1 MNQLTTTDQHEDR
14 LPAVGGVYG
23 SMQGF
28 EDAQRMAK
36 ALSASSLVPADYQGN
51 TANTLIALEMSQRTG
66 SSPMAVMQN
75 LHIIHGRP
83 SWSSQFVIAA
93 LNSCGR
99 FSPLRY
105 RVEDLGETD
114 AKIDEWNGPK
124 GQRTKSS
131 RIIKVHD
138 RSCVAW
144 CYDKATGDVLEG
156 PPVSIGMAVAE
167 GWYTKDGSKWVT
179 MPDLMLRYRAAK
191 FFGNLYAPDVLM
203 GMHSADEVEDFG
215 DTGPIHVKNQA
226 TQSHANDNKPKVDPI
241 ADLNEFGN
249 KHGTR
254 SATDVLD
261 GEVVTEDPKPDK
273 PAPRARARRAATAV
287 QEAPAA
293 DKAPDNDVVDAEIV
307 DAEVVEAT
315 ANPEPTQQQ
324 TDAATEPP
332 KDLF

>member
-1 MNQLTTTDQHEDR
+1 MTTNQLTTTEPREDR

-36 ALSASSLVPADYQGN
+36 ALAASSLVPETYQGN

-114 AKIDEWNGPK
+114 AKIDEWTGPK
-124 GQRTKSS
+124 GQRTKST
-131 RIIKVHD
+131 RIIKVD
-138 RSCVAW
+138 DKRCVAW
-144 CYDKATGDVLEG
+144 CYDKATNDVLEG
-156 PPVSIGMAVAE
+156 PPVSISMAVSE

-203 GMHSADEVEDFG
+203 GMHSADEVEDF
-215 DTGPIHVKNQA
+215 DEPIRVRNQA
-226 TQSHANDNKPKVDPI
+226 APSAANDNKPKGSPLD
-241 ADLNEFGN
+241 DLNSFASNAPSTTE
-249 KHGTR
+249 
-254 SATDVLD
+254 VLE
-261 GEVVTEDPKPDK
+261 GEILTPETSTKET
-273 PAPRARARRAATAV
+273 PAPRTRTRRAATPKETPAV
-287 QEAPAA
+287 DP
-293 DKAPDNDVVDAEIV
+293 VVEPEVI
-307 DAEVVEAT
+307 DAEVIEDDSEPEQE
-315 ANPEPTQQQ
+315 PEPQK
-324 TDAATEPP
+324 AAASAVKPAGT
-332 KDLF
+332 DLF

>member
-36 ALSASSLVPADYQGN
+36 ALAASSLVPETYQGN

-105 RVEDLGETD
+105 RVEDLGQTD
-114 AKIDEWNGPK
+114 AKIDEWTGPK
-124 GQRTKSS
+124 GNRTKSS
-131 RIIKVHD
+131 RIIKVD
-138 RSCVAW
+138 DKRCVAW
-144 CYDKATGDVLEG
+144 CYDKSTGDVLEG
-156 PPVSIGMAVAE
+156 PPVTIGMAVSE

-203 GMHSADEVEDFG
+203 GMHTADEVEDIT
-215 DTGPIHVKNQA
+215 DAAPLRVQNQA
-226 TQSHANDNKPKVDPI
+226 APSHANDNKKVDPL
-241 ADLNEFGN
+241 ADLNSFASTTGTTNDN
-249 KHGTR
+249 K
-254 SATDVLD
+254 VLE
-261 GEVVTEDPKPDK
+261 GEVVPPSNDNAEA
-273 PAPRARARRAATAV
+273 PAPRTRTRRAATK
-287 QEAPAA
+287 ETP
-293 DKAPDNDVVDAEIV
+293 KAEP
-307 DAEVVEAT
+307 EVVEADFVEQEQEQEQEQEPELAPQQ
-315 ANPEPTQQQ
+315 ANS
-324 TDAATEPP
+324 DTEPP
-332 KDLF
+332 VDLF

>member
-1 MNQLTTTDQHEDR
+1 
-14 LPAVGGVYG
+14 
-23 SMQGF
+23 MQGF

-36 ALSASSLVPADYQGN
+36 ALSSSTLVPADYQGN
-51 TANTLIALEMSQRTG
+51 VSNTLIALEMSQRTG

-105 RVEDLGETD
+105 RVEDLGDTD
-114 AKIDEWNGPK
+114 AKIDEWTGPK

-138 RSCVAW
+138 KSCVAW

-179 MPDLMLRYRAAK
+179 MPELMLRYRAAK

-203 GMHSADEVEDFG
+203 GMHTADEVEDF
-215 DTGPIHVKNQA
+215 DEPIRVQQA
-226 TQSHANDNKPKVDPI
+226 PRAANDNKPQASALD
-241 ADLNEFGN
+241 DLNSFA
-249 KHGTR
+249 GT
-254 SATDVLD
+254 STSTSTV
-261 GEVVTEDPKPDK
+261 
-273 PAPRARARRAATAV
+273 
-287 QEAPAA
+287 
-293 DKAPDNDVVDAEIV
+293 I
-307 DAEVVEAT
+307 DAEVVVEPQKEKDTPRPRNRRAAKTETEAT
-315 ANPEPTQQQ
+315 PEVIEPEVIEAEFEEQAQVTETVTVEPEPEQKAQTTQSS
-324 TDAATEPP
+324 PV

>member
-1 MNQLTTTDQHEDR
+1 MPNQLTTTDQHEDR

-114 AKIDEWNGPK
+114 AKIEEWTGPK

-131 RIIKVHD
+131 RIIKVND

-144 CYDKATGDVLEG
+144 CYDKNTGDVLEG
-156 PPVSIGMAVAE
+156 PPVSIAMAVAE

-203 GMHSADEVEDFG
+203 GMHTADEVEDFG
-215 DTGPIHVKNQA
+215 DSAPIRAQNLA
-226 TQSHANDNKPKVDPI
+226 TQSHANDNKKPDPL
-241 ADLNEFGN
+241 ADLNSFSS
-249 KHGTR
+249 TTTS
-254 SATDVLD
+254 SATEVLE
-261 GEVVTEDPKPDK
+261 GEVILPSNDNAEA
-273 PAPRARARRAATAV
+273 PAPRTRTRRAAAKETPKV
-287 QEAPAA
+287 EPEVE
-293 DKAPDNDVVDAEIV
+293 P
-307 DAEVVEAT
+307 EVVEAELVEQEDEKQID
-315 ANPEPTQQQ
+315 EPAQQQ

-332 KDLF
+332 VDLF

>member
-1 MNQLTTTDQHEDR
+1 MTTQLTTTEPREDR
-14 LPAVGGVYG
+14 LPTVGGVYG

-28 EDAQRMAK
+28 EDAQLMAK
-36 ALSASSLVPADYQGN
+36 ALAASSLVPETYQGN

-105 RVEDLGETD
+105 RVEDLGDTD
-114 AKIDEWNGPK
+114 AKIDEWRGPK
-124 GQRTKSS
+124 GNRTKSS
-131 RIIKVHD
+131 RIIKVND
-138 RSCVAW
+138 KSCVAW

-156 PPVSIGMAVAE
+156 PPVSIGMAVSE

-203 GMHSADEVEDFG
+203 GMHSADEVEDF
-215 DTGPIHVKNQA
+215 DEPIRVRNEA
-226 TQSHANDNKPKVDPI
+226 TPRPANDNAPKVDPL
-241 ADLNEFGN
+241 ADLNSFGA
-249 KHGTR
+249 G
-254 SATDVLD
+254 ATSTTAEVLD
-261 GEVVTEDPKPDK
+261 GEVVNDNAKPEA
-273 PAPRARARRAATAV
+273 PAPRTRSRRAATLKETPPV
-287 QEAPAA
+287 DPVDEP
-293 DKAPDNDVVDAEIV
+293 DVVDAEFV
-307 DAEVVEAT
+307 EQETEQQAEVEVET
-315 ANPEPTQQQ
+315 EPQQQ
-324 TDAATEPP
+324 KAAPTTTAA

>member
-1 MNQLTTTDQHEDR
+1 MPNQLTTTDQHEDR

-114 AKIDEWNGPK
+114 AKIDEWTGPK
-124 GQRTKSS
+124 GNRTKSS

-144 CYDKATGDVLEG
+144 CYDKQTGDVLEG

-203 GMHSADEVEDFG
+203 GMHTADEVEDI
-215 DTGPIHVKNQA
+215 TEAAPIRVQNQA
-226 TQSHANDNKPKVDPI
+226 TPSHDNDNKKADPL
-241 ADLNEFGN
+241 ADLNSFASTSTSNDN
-249 KHGTR
+249 K
-254 SATDVLD
+254 VLE
-261 GEVVTEDPKPDK
+261 GEVIPPSNDNAEA
-273 PAPRARARRAATAV
+273 PAPRTRTRRAAVKETPKAEPEV
-287 QEAPAA
+287 LEAEFVEQE
-293 DKAPDNDVVDAEIV
+293 KEQ
-307 DAEVVEAT
+307 EKE
-315 ANPEPTQQQ
+315 PEPALQQ
-324 TDAATEPP
+324 TNSDTEPP
-332 KDLF
+332 VDLF